1 MNTELTRNEGKVVR
15 HKAAQ
20 VDHTGI
26 NLQIGSRCGTLS
38 VILLITSNHRQ
49 SHSRDQLP

>member
-1 MNTELTRNEGKVVR
+1 MNTELTRNEGKAVR

-20 VDHTGI
+20 VYHTGI